1 MTTIETQPTAALDLL
16 DEPART
22 FLAHLPGLYYGG
34 EFHTS
39 VDGEP
44 MDLVDPGSGKP
55 FASYVMAG
63 PEDMRAAITAA
74 HNAFAPSAPWRT
86 MTAATRSRLMYRLAD
101 AMDDCRDDLAQLESF
116 DGGKPLAV
124 AAGFDVEYAIR
135 HMRYYAGWP
144 TKIEGNTIPVDV
156 ADMMVRTEREPV
168 GVVSQIIP
176 WNFPVLMAAWK
187 IAPALAAGCTVVLKP
202 AEQTIVTALRL
213 AQLAADVGF
222 PPGVINIVPARGARV
237 GGVMVEDPRVH
248 KIAFTGST
256 LVGQE
261 IARRAANGVKRLTL
275 ELGGKSA
282 NIICADARLDQAI
295 PGAAA
300 AIFANAGQVCS
311 AGSRLFVAR
320 EIFDEVMA
328 GLAEHAAGMRMSHQL
343 DPGCDIGPLISDVQ
357 LSRVTHHLD
366 KALGDGATVAFGGA
380 VQPGSVTGYFVEP
393 TALVD
398 VSDDMDVVQQE
409 IFGPVVVAL
418 PFDDI
423 GEVADRANNSPYG
436 LAAGVW
442 SRDIAVANRLA
453 SAMRAGSV
461 YVNTYGQSDA
471 AAPFGGFGL
480 SGYGREMGHDNLDAY
495 LETRTVWTSLA
506 P

>member
-1 MTTIETQPTAALDLL
+1 MTVINDPAAPINLLGAAARAFLD
-16 DEPART
+16 D
-22 FLAHLPGLYYGG
+22 LPELFYGG
-34 EFHTS
+34 QFRTS

-44 MDLVDPGSGKP
+44 MDLYDPGAGIP
-55 FASYVMAG
+55 FAQYVMAG

-74 HNAFAPSAPWRT
+74 HDAFAPTAPWRT
-86 MTAATRSRLMYRLAD
+86 MSAAARSRLMYRLAD
-101 AMDDCRDDLAQLESF
+101 AMDECRDELAELESF

-156 ADMMVRTEREPV
+156 AGMMVRTERVPV

-176 WNFPVLMAAWK
+176 WNFPILMAAWK
-187 IAPALAAGCTVVLKP
+187 LAPALAAGCTVVLKP
-202 AEQTIVTALRL
+202 AEQTVVTALRL
-213 AQLAADVGF
+213 ARLVADVGF
-222 PPGVINIVPARGARV
+222 PPGVVNIVPARGARV
-237 GGVMVEDPRVH
+237 GSVMVEDPRVH

-261 IARRAANGVKRLTL
+261 IARRAANGIKRLTL

-282 NIICADARLDQAI
+282 NVICADARLEDAI

-320 EIFDEVMA
+320 EVFDDVMS
-328 GLAEHAAGMRMSHQL
+328 GLAEHAAGMTMAHQL
-343 DPGCDIGPLISDVQ
+343 EPGCDIGPLISDVQ
-357 LSRVTHHLD
+357 LSRVNHHLD

-380 VQPGSVTGYFVEP
+380 IRPNATNGYFVEP

-398 VSDDMDVVQQE
+398 VTDDMDVVQQE

-423 GEVADRANNSPYG
+423 HEVADRANDSPYG

-442 SRDIAVANRLA
+442 SRDIGVANVLA
-453 SAMRAGSV
+453 SSMRAGSV

-480 SGYGREMGHDNLDAY
+480 SGYGREMGHANLDAY
-495 LETRTVWTSLA
+495 LETRTIWTNLA
-506 P
+506 L